1 MGRDDDRDRERSRR
15 DRSRERSR
23 RERSR
28 SRDRSRR
35 DRSRR
40 EKSAD
45 KAAAEPAPAPA
56 PKESIEMIRQ
66 KSEIDDLTKDQRTV
80 FVSQLVMK
88 ATEKQIRKFFEKIGK
103 VKDVIMIRDKYTNRH
118 KGFAYVEMAD
128 LESVPMVLMLNG
140 TVADFQRFPI
150 LVKASEAEKNFL
162 AKQEATA
169 AQQEAAEVSRAAA
182 APRKQLLVGNLHPNI
197 TESDLRTVLAPFGA
211 VDAVDMGAVA
221 PGSAVVTFVHADDAA
236 KASSRIAGIELGAD
250 KPITVEFYD
259 DPALAGGGVSSSDWR
274 LDSDVAGGGG
284 VAMDPGS
291 RAALMEQ
298 LGRGAAM
305 PGAPGAGAPP
315 PPPPPQPAAPP
326 PLQGPATA
334 AFVISNMFDPAT
346 ETDPTWRSDIRDDV
360 TAECGKYG
368 PTVHVHVDAVS
379 PRGLVHVLFRA
390 ADGAAAAA
398 AALHGRW
405 FAGRAI
411 TCVYVAPETHRAQ
424 FAAEM

>member
-1 MGRDDDRDRERSRR
+1 MGRDDDRDRDRSRR

-23 RERSR
+23 RDRSR

-80 FVSQLVMK
+80 FVEP
-88 ATEKQIRKFFEKIGK
+88 A
-103 VKDVIMIRDKYTNRH
+103 RH
-118 KGFAYVEMAD
+118 EGDGEAD
-128 LESVPMVLMLNG
+128 PQVL
-140 TVADFQRFPI
+140 R
-150 LVKASEAEKNFL
+150 E
-162 AKQEATA
+162 
-169 AQQEAAEVSRAAA
+169 
-182 APRKQLLVGNLHPNI
+182 
-197 TESDLRTVLAPFGA
+197 
-211 VDAVDMGAVA
+211 
-221 PGSAVVTFVHADDAA
+221 
-236 KASSRIAGIELGAD
+236 
-250 KPITVEFYD
+250 
-259 DPALAGGGVSSSDWR
+259 
-274 LDSDVAGGGG
+274 
-284 VAMDPGS
+284 
-291 RAALMEQ
+291 
-298 LGRGAAM
+298 
-305 PGAPGAGAPP
+305 
-315 PPPPPQPAAPP
+315 
-326 PLQGPATA
+326 
-334 AFVISNMFDPAT
+334 AT

-379 PRGLVHVLFRA
+379 PRGLVHVLFRD